1 MTFNQD
7 LMDEINQ
14 DFMNEF
20 NQAFMNDMNELIRS
34 IRSSEPDIMT
44 PSKSGDHYKFDM
56 TK

>member
-1 MTFNQD
+1 MNDYINFLNEKYLFNH
-7 LMDEINQ
+7 

-20 NQAFMNDMNELIRS
+20 NQDFINELIQS

-44 PSKSGDHYKFDM
+44 PSKSGGHYKFDM